1 MINRQ
6 AIEQRVREWG
16 LREDVVE
23 KDYVLGWVLWGIGQH
38 PTLSVSWA
46 FKGGTS
52 LKKCYLETYRF
63 SEDLDF
69 TVLPGG
75 PIRQDDL
82 EPIFR
87 ELLQQIADA
96 SGINFSGR
104 PPLFKTHSSG
114 HYTEGRLYYQGP
126 RNAPQVASI
135 RLDLSASER
144 IVRPTVL
151 RSITH
156 AFPDVLP
163 EPRTIRCYSFEEVFA
178 EKLRAMGERSRPRD
192 LYDIVNLYRR
202 SDLRSQPQLIRTV
215 LQEKCESKGVPL
227 PTAVTIMLDDLREQT
242 KAEWSNMLAH
252 QLQALPPFEHFW
264 EELPALFNWLDGTS
278 PITGLAALPLGADE
292 ESAEQWSPPPTV
304 WTWGAGVPLETIRFA
319 AANYLCVTL
328 GYQNTKRVIEPYS
341 LRRTR
346 DGHLILHAVKVDSRE
361 PRSYRVD
368 RIESVEVTTRP
379 FKPVFLVEFSGSGPI
394 AAPATTTTTAG
405 RSRRATRHGGSY
417 RLYIIECSYCGKK
430 FRRTT
435 PGTSLKPHKDK
446 SGYACSGRAGYLVD
460 TQ

>member
-202 SDLRSQPQLIRTV
+202 SDLRSQPQLIRTAHRRNNYAGRPPRTN
-215 LQEKCESKGVPL
+215 QGGVVQY
-227 PTAVTIMLDDLREQT
+227 A
-242 KAEWSNMLAH
+242 
-252 QLQALPPFEHFW
+252 
-264 EELPALFNWLDGTS
+264 GTS
-278 PITGLAALPLGADE
+278 A
-292 ESAEQWSPPPTV
+292 S
-304 WTWGAGVPLETIRFA
+304 
-319 AANYLCVTL
+319 
-328 GYQNTKRVIEPYS
+328 
-341 LRRTR
+341 
-346 DGHLILHAVKVDSRE
+346 
-361 PRSYRVD
+361 
-368 RIESVEVTTRP
+368 
-379 FKPVFLVEFSGSGPI
+379 
-394 AAPATTTTTAG
+394 
-405 RSRRATRHGGSY
+405 
-417 RLYIIECSYCGKK
+417 
-430 FRRTT
+430 
-435 PGTSLKPHKDK
+435 GTS
-446 SGYACSGRAGYLVD
+446 AV
-460 TQ
+460 